1 MVQWYGAMVW
11 CNGMVQWYGAMVWCN
26 TVPSQKG
33 INRFIDSSIH
43 PKDRNRLKMPK
54 NGK

>member
-33 INRFIDSSIH
+33 INRFIDSSFIQ
-43 PKDRNRLKMPK
+43 KIET
-54 NGK
+54 G